1 MRNLLAWIREH
12 KRHGN
17 QHDFDQLG
25 RAINAYQMYRGR
37 NRYEGKSGV
46 PHKKTKTETDAFI
59 AAAVKA
65 KEGRRQ

>member
-1 MRNLLAWIREH
+1 
-12 KRHGN
+12 
-17 QHDFDQLG
+17 
-25 RAINAYQMYRGR
+25 MYRGR